1 MLFSYTGRFS
11 GAMSSLLSINNSPS
25 YDNDSEQS
33 CIPKQQSW
41 FGGYLKQ
48 DSLGNSVES
57 VGTWTFL

>member
-1 MLFSYTGRFS
+1 
-11 GAMSSLLSINNSPS
+11 MSSLLSINNSPS